1 MAGMGNQCIVLVRSK
16 GQDLA
21 GLQRQWEQLTPRA
34 TGSLWKE
41 LFRRLGGG
49 RRMTGVCAG
58 RRPLSIRGY
67 SAHGRPVSR
76 WPAVLRGSHLTDV
89 ILLVCSGFLL
99 SCFENLNSWVSQ

>member
-1 MAGMGNQCIVLVRSK
+1 MQLIIEEWRGVVQTEGKECPAVGGRTAMAGMGKQCIVMVWSK

-49 RRMTGVCAG
+49 RRMTGVC
-58 RRPLSIRGY
+58 LC
-67 SAHGRPVSR
+67 
-76 WPAVLRGSHLTDV
+76 WKKTTLD
-89 ILLVCSGFLL
+89 
-99 SCFENLNSWVSQ
+99 